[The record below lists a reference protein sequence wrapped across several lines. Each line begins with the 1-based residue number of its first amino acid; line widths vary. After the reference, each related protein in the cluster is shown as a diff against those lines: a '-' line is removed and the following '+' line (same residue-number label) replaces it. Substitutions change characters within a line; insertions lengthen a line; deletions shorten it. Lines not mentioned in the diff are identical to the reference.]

1 MPTLSYRE
9 AMGKVL
15 REALDN
21 DPKVFLMGEDVGRY
35 GGPYAVTAG
44 FQAIYGEDRVRDTPI
59 SESGFVG
66 CGIGAAMAGMRPVVE
81 LMISAFSLLALDQI
95 VNNAAKLHY
104 MSAGQITVPVV
115 IRMVNA
121 VGSQAG
127 APHSVS
133 VESWLASVPGLKV
146 VCPATPRDAVGLFR
160 SAIKDKNPVIFV
172 EHALLYKS
180 EGEVPD
186 QHYEIPLG
194 QAEVKRQGDDV
205 TIVAYLRMVP
215 VALDAAEQ
223 LASQGVQCEVVD
235 LRSLSPL
242 DIDTVVSSA
251 KKTGRCIIVEE
262 TNRTGA
268 FGAEVAAQVYSRA
281 FDSLDGEIVRVAGA
295 DVPTPFAR
303 HLELAS
309 VPSQEDVV
317 TAVQSIL
324 QG

>member
-1 MPTLSYRE
+1 MPVVTYRE
-9 AMGKVL
+9 AMGKAL

-21 DPKVFLMGEDVGRY
+21 DPKVFLLGEDVGRY
-35 GGPYAVTAG
+35 GGPYAVTGG
-44 FQAIYGEDRVRDTPI
+44 FQDVYGEERVRDTPI

-81 LMISAFSLLALDQI
+81 VMISAFSLLAIDQI

-104 MSAGQITVPVV
+104 MSAGQIAVPVV

-127 APHSVS
+127 APHSVG
-133 VESWLASVPGLKV
+133 VESWFASVPGLKV
-146 VCPATPRDAVGLFR
+146 ACPATPYDAVGLFR

-172 EHALLYKS
+172 EHALLYKT

-186 QHYEIPLG
+186 QYYEIPLG

-215 VALDAAEQ
+215 VALEAAEQ
-223 LASQGVQCEVVD
+223 LARQGIQCEVVD

-242 DIDTVVSSA
+242 DIDTVGSSV
-251 KKTGRCIIVEE
+251 KRTGRCIIVEE

-268 FGAEVAAQVYSRA
+268 FGAEVAEQVYSCA
-281 FDSLDGEIVRVAGA
+281 FDYLDGEIVRVAGA

-303 HLELAS
+303 HLEMAS

-317 TAVQSIL
+317 DAVQSVL
-324 QG
+324 AD

>member
-1 MPTLSYRE
+1 
-9 AMGKVL
+9 
-15 REALDN
+15 
-21 DPKVFLMGEDVGRY
+21 
-35 GGPYAVTAG
+35 
-44 FQAIYGEDRVRDTPI
+44 
-59 SESGFVG
+59 
-66 CGIGAAMAGMRPVVE
+66 MAGMRPVVE
-81 LMISAFSLLALDQI
+81 VMISAFSLLAIDQI

-104 MSAGQITVPVV
+104 MSAGQIAVPVV

-133 VESWLASVPGLKV
+133 VESWFASVPGLKV
-146 VCPATPRDAVGLFR
+146 ACPATPYDAVGLFR

-172 EHALLYKS
+172 EHALLYKT

-186 QHYEIPLG
+186 QYYEIPLG

-215 VALDAAEQ
+215 VALEAAEQ
-223 LASQGVQCEVVD
+223 LARQGIQCEVVD

-242 DIDTVVSSA
+242 DIDTVGSSV
-251 KKTGRCIIVEE
+251 KRTGRCIIVEE

-268 FGAEVAAQVYSRA
+268 FGAEVAEQVYSCA
-281 FDSLDGEIVRVAGA
+281 FDYLDGEIVRVAGA

-303 HLELAS
+303 HLEMAS

-317 TAVQSIL
+317 DAVQSVL
-324 QG
+324 AD